1 MTLIPT
7 KKAALVAILDNN
19 NQVLLYRRKNTWY
32 EQDKLAL
39 VGGNI
44 DDGESPAHAAVREVF
59 EETDILIKP
68 QNLTLLTEAIDR
80 GYHITYYICKDWSG
94 TPTNK
99 EPDRCSELVWHSIDN
114 LPDDTIP
121 VIKTILTTHDP
132 A

>member
-1 MTLIPT
+1 MFGRADSLLILSPT
-7 KKAALVAILDNN
+7 ATKTSELMV
-19 NQVLLYRRKNTWY
+19 Q
-32 EQDKLAL
+32 Q
-39 VGGNI
+39 
-44 DDGESPAHAAVREVF
+44 VF